1 MLKKVNNEY
10 VLTHSYFGLLQLE
23 DDHALWPAGDSLS
36 QVESK
41 SSWEIFKDIDRVV
54 DSIASK

>member
-1 MLKKVNNEY
+1 MLKKVNNQY
-10 VLTHSYFGLLQLE
+10 VLAHRYFGLLQLE
-23 DDHALWPAGDSLS
+23 DDHAFWPTGDNMS

>member
-1 MLKKVNNEY
+1 MLKKVNNQY
-10 VLTHSYFGLLQLE
+10 VLAHSYFGLLQLE
-23 DDHALWPAGDSLS
+23 DDHAYWPPGDNMS